1 MSVKSFWR
9 ILRGGSGGS
18 PHAHQHLTGGA
29 GRMGLGSAPRCQ
41 DRRPWAWPGRCWGSS
56 GGAPGPPGPGPCSGG
71 PCCDSAL
78 LSVLPQNVLQPRGS
92 PSPSWQCSDHQTV
105 HTVKKSQAVNPAGGG
120 YTNSQ
125 SYTGTSGTQNTLFSG
140 I

>member
-1 MSVKSFWR
+1 MSVKTFWR
-9 ILRGGSGGS
+9 ILRRLGGI
-18 PHAHQHLTGGA
+18 PLCPPAPDGGA
-29 GRMGLGSAPRCQ
+29 GRTGLGSAPQCQ

-56 GGAPGPPGPGPCSGG
+56 GGAPGPPAPGPW
-71 PCCDSAL
+71 PCCDSVL
-78 LSVLPQNVLQPRGS
+78 LSVLPQFSRPRAAHHLHG
-92 PSPSWQCSDHQTV
+92 CALTTV
-105 HTVKKSQAVNPAGGG
+105 HMVKKSQAVNPAGRG